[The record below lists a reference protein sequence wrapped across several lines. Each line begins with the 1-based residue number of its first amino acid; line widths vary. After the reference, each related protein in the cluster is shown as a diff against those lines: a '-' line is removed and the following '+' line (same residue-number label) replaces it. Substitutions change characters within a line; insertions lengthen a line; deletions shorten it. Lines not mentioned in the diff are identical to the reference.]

1 MHLNRLHRLQAAL
14 AHVNLDC
21 VAAIAGA
28 NLYYLTGLSF
38 HPSERPV
45 VGFFPAS
52 KDPVI
57 VASVHEETKITSSA
71 AYPIHPFCY
80 DDVSGPAAA
89 FRQVALALASG
100 ATGGGLRMG
109 VEFSRMRVMEL
120 RWIQDA
126 FTLTPAEPAEPAFA
140 KLRMIKDQ
148 AELAHMRQA
157 AVIAERALA
166 ATLPCVRQGMTEQE
180 VSAELVAQLAR
191 AGSDADLPFTPIVGS
206 GPNAALPHARVTDR
220 KLQRGDVVVVDWGA
234 TSRGYRSDLTRTFAI
249 GPVEPELRKIHDVVQ
264 AANAAAKAATRP
276 GVTCAS
282 VDAAARRVI
291 VEAGYGAC
299 FTHRVG
305 HGIGLEGHE
314 DPSVHGGNQLVLEAG
329 MTFTIEPGVYLPGRG
344 GARIEDDVAVTDT
357 GCDSLTSYPR
367 EWHEIG

>member
-14 AHVNLDC
+14 AYANLDC

-38 HPSERPV
+38 HLSERPV

-52 KDPVI
+52 GDPVI
-57 VASVHEETKITSSA
+57 VASVLEETKIMSRP
-71 AYPIHPFCY
+71 AYPIHPLCY
-80 DDVSGPAAA
+80 DDVSGPRAA
-89 FRQVALALASG
+89 FVQAAQALASG
-100 ATGGGLRMG
+100 APGSTLRLG
-109 VEFSRMRVMEL
+109 VEFGRMRVMEL
-120 RWIQDA
+120 RWIEDA
-126 FTLTPAEPAEPAFA
+126 FSLAAAQPAEPVFA

-157 AVIAERALA
+157 VVIAERALA
-166 ATLPCVRQGMTEQE
+166 ATMPGVRPGVTEQE
-180 VSAELVAQLAR
+180 VSAELVAQLVR
-191 AGSDADLPFTPIVGS
+191 AGSDADLPFTPIVAS
-206 GPNAALPHARVTDR
+206 GPNSALPHARVTDR
-220 KLQRGDVVVVDWGA
+220 TLQRGDMFVVDWGA
-234 TSRGYRSDLTRTFAI
+234 TSSGYRSDLTRTFAI
-249 GPVEPELRKIHDVVQ
+249 GPAEVQFRKIQDIVL
-264 AANAAAKAATRP
+264 AANAAAKSATRP

-282 VDAAARRVI
+282 VDAAARRII

-329 MTFTIEPGVYLPGRG
+329 MTFTIEPGIYLPGRG
-344 GARIEDDVAVTDT
+344 GVRIEDDVVVTAT
-357 GCDSLTSYPR
+357 GCDSLTTYPR
-367 EWHEIG
+367 AWHEVR

>member
-1 MHLNRLHRLQAAL
+1 MHLDRLHRLQAAL
-14 AHVNLDC
+14 AYANLDC

-38 HPSERPV
+38 HLSERPV

-52 KDPVI
+52 GDPVI
-57 VASVHEETKITSSA
+57 VASVLEETKIMSRP
-71 AYPIHPFCY
+71 AYPIHPLCY
-80 DDVSGPAAA
+80 DDVSGPRGAFVQAA
-89 FRQVALALASG
+89 QALASG
-100 ATGGGLRMG
+100 APGSTLRLG
-109 VEFSRMRVMEL
+109 VEFGRMRVMEL
-120 RWIQDA
+120 RWIEDA
-126 FTLTPAEPAEPAFA
+126 FSLAAAQPAEPVFA

-157 AVIAERALA
+157 VVIAERALA
-166 ATLPCVRQGMTEQE
+166 ATMPGVRPGVTEQE

-191 AGSDADLPFTPIVGS
+191 AGSDADLPFTPIVAS
-206 GPNAALPHARVTDR
+206 GPNSALPHARVTDR
-220 KLQRGDVVVVDWGA
+220 TLQRGDMFVVDWGA
-234 TSRGYRSDLTRTFAI
+234 TSSGYRSDLTRTFAI
-249 GPVEPELRKIHDVVQ
+249 GPAEVQFRKIQDVVL
-264 AANAAAKAATRP
+264 AANAAAESATRP

-282 VDAAARRVI
+282 VDAAARRII

-329 MTFTIEPGVYLPGRG
+329 MTFTIEPGIYLPGRG
-344 GARIEDDVAVTDT
+344 GVRIEDDVVVTAA
-357 GCDSLTSYPR
+357 GCDSLTTYPR
-367 EWHEIG
+367 AWHEVR

>member
-1 MHLNRLHRLQAAL
+1 MHLDRLHRLQAAL
-14 AHVNLDC
+14 VRHDLDC
-21 VAAIAGA
+21 IAAIAGA
-28 NLYYLTGLSF
+28 NLYYLTGLAF

-52 KDPVI
+52 GDPVI
-57 VASVHEETKITSSA
+57 VASVLEETKITSRA

-89 FRQVALALASG
+89 FTQAALALASG
-100 ATGGGLRMG
+100 AAGAELRLA
-109 VEFSRMRVMEL
+109 VEFGRMRVMEL
-120 RWIQDA
+120 RWTEGA
-126 FTLTPAEPAEPAFA
+126 FGLSAAEPAEPVFA
-140 KLRMIKDQ
+140 ELRMSKDQ

-157 AVIAERALA
+157 AILAERALT
-166 ATLPCVRQGMTEQE
+166 ATLAGVRAGMTEHD

-191 AGSDADLPFTPIVGS
+191 AGSDADLPFTPIVAS

-220 KLQRGDVVVVDWGA
+220 SLQHGDVLLVDWGA

-249 GPVEPELRKIHDVVQ
+249 GPVEAELRKIYDVVQ

-282 VDAAARRVI
+282 VDAAARRI
-291 VEAGYGAC
+291 IADAGYGAC

-314 DPSVHGGNQLVLEAG
+314 EPSVHGGNTLVLETG
-329 MTFTIEPGVYLPGRG
+329 MTFTIEPGLYLPGQG
-344 GARIEDDVAVTDT
+344 GVRIEDDVVVTAT
-357 GCDSLTSYPR
+357 GCDSLTTFPR
-367 EWHEIG
+367 EWQEIG